1 MPPPP
6 PVKGGVIVVM
16 FRTVILIILWPQGGG
31 RGEDAPSLY
40 IFDIFASL
48 SPREDPRCV
57 QDWLSVLYLLF
68 KVHIMTSFLDLLRV
82 VYRMQRNIQSN
93 THPNI
98 HPPPLQLTSADTIE
112 EGIGQREGMGL
123 LEYQAMPSLR
133 DVAHD
138 DVLISLR

>member
-1 MPPPP
+1 MPPPPP

-48 SPREDPRCV
+48 SPKEDPRCV

-68 KVHIMTSFLDLLRV
+68 EVHICNND
-82 VYRMQRNIQSN
+82 
-93 THPNI
+93 
-98 HPPPLQLTSADTIE
+98 
-112 EGIGQREGMGL
+112 
-123 LEYQAMPSLR
+123 
-133 DVAHD
+133 
-138 DVLISLR
+138 